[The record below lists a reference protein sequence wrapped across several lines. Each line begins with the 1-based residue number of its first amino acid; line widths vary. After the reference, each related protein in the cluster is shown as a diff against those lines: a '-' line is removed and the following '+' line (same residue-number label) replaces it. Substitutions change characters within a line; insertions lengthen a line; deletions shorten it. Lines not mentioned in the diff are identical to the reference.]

1 MTVDGVPHPP
11 GLRPVGRHVLHLQH
25 HNQSPSDWALL
36 LSTHHVRLLSEGPA
50 AHLAHEG
57 LLPGVDLEV
66 AVQQRLAHEP
76 LAAAGPGAGVALAV
90 HLLG

>member
-1 MTVDGVPHPP
+1 M
-11 GLRPVGRHVLHLQH
+11 LHLQH

-66 AVQQRLAHEP
+66 LLEVEP
-76 LAAAGPGAGVALAV
+76 LGVDEKATDRAALVVRPGERGE
-90 HLLG
+90 